1 MIDEA
6 VFMARVCRMNE
17 DFCLQARRFFAAIL
31 TDRKRKQRSLRAKR
45 PFRRCAMAVKT
56 ASNKYKKTERQEKS
70 YGRKNSEPAAG

>member
-6 VFMARVCRMNE
+6 VFMARVCRMKE

-31 TDRKRKQRSLRAKR
+31 TDRKRKQRSLRVKR
-45 PFRRCAMAVKT
+45 PVRRCAMAVKT
-56 ASNKYKKTERQEKS
+56 ASNKYKKTERQERS